1 MDALHKG
8 QAKDIILCVLTCF
21 KDKESKKRFL
31 SYTAFK
37 ARKDSFLV
45 PVLSS
50 KDKARKES
58 FLTRPMQE
66 KIPFIFEK

>member
-8 QAKDIILCVLTCF
+8 QAKDIILCVLTCS

-45 PVLSS
+45 LSS

-58 FLTRPMQE
+58 FLTRLMQE
-66 KIPFIFEK
+66 KIPFIFEE